1 MQIFS
6 QNLVDIYKV
15 LSVDGKR
22 IKAHNFTLI
31 FDKRMD
37 GVGGWVGME
46 GWHMF
51 LFQKQTSSSPVLQ
64 AEMAKWNLR

>member
-15 LSVDGKR
+15 LSVDGQR

-37 GVGGWVGME
+37 GVGG
-46 GWHMF
+46 
-51 LFQKQTSSSPVLQ
+51 
-64 AEMAKWNLR
+64 